1 MEEDQTES
9 NPGQSH
15 VAQAGPNLKPM
26 HEDFIATFYP
36 EVHKSLKLTTKEQ
49 VHIENPLNSSGTL
62 SSIKNLEDVFTFG
75 EQFLNDKSTKEELG
89 KANVETE
96 VESMVTVPIHQASS
110 LVPPLSTLI
119 IDLSPP
125 KPMSPLIQEPI
136 ITATTATTTL
146 PPPPPPLPL
155 QSITNPNI
163 ATRVSALEKRSA
175 DFKQK
180 KSSRTRQLNLL
191 HPGDLSEFQ
200 MKEILRDRMFESGP
214 YESHPDHTTLYESL
228 EITSDSREAPS
239 SSSKQKPTFQS
250 EHPVNDDPIPED
262 IHLSESKVTGV
273 AHLPKIKTRQE
284 WLKPLPEEETLKIPK
299 LDWVIPRNDLP
310 ETKNNWV
317 DAMAKTLEELVLSLW
332 TESKR
337 DYDISSAYDI
347 SHWWFKPKKLYITRH
362 NAPSN
367 RNAVRSH
374 MKILSVVSLK
384 TYSRYG
390 YTFLKEI
397 VLRRAGYKEY
407 KILEANFKNMHPNDF
422 EDLNIVIKKRLEDLQ
437 LGIESY
443 QTKINIAQLRWDA
456 TDFLFK
462 EDYTIVHKPRAVIY
476 KDRNNQKKMMRK
488 TKVHKFSDDT
498 LRRIL
503 KKLDYMVKDYKVYR
517 LKIRR
522 IFKNLESFVSGR
534 TRDIDYRLIERT

>member
-49 VHIENPLNSSGTL
+49 VHIENPLNSFGTL
-62 SSIKNLEDVFTFG
+62 SSIKNLEDAFTFG

-96 VESMVTVPIHQASS
+96 VESMVTDKTTQALASRVYKLENHDLYSKIDKQVNEVVKEVVHHALQAS
-110 LVPPLSTLI
+110 LH
-119 IDLSPP
+119 
-125 KPMSPLIQEPI
+125 
-136 ITATTATTTL
+136 
-146 PPPPPPLPL
+146 
-155 QSITNPNI
+155 
-163 ATRVSALEKRSA
+163 KR
-175 DFKQK
+175 F
-180 KSSRTRQLNLL
+180 R
-191 HPGDLSEFQ
+191 DLSEFQ
-200 MKEILRDRMFESGP
+200 MKEILRDWMFESGP

-228 EITSDSREAPS
+228 ESSAWMTSDSREAPS

-262 IHLSESKVTGV
+262 IHLSKSEVTGV
-273 AHLPKIKTRQE
+273 THLPKIKTRQE
-284 WLKPLPEEETLKIPK
+284 WLKPLPEEETLKH
-299 LDWVIPRNDLP
+299 LNQ
-310 ETKNNWV
+310 TG
-317 DAMAKTLEELVLSLW
+317 LEELVPSLW

-337 DYDISSAYDI
+337 DNDISSAYGI

-362 NAPSN
+362 SAPFN

-422 EDLNIVIKKRLEDLQ
+422 EDLNVVIKKRLEDLQ

-443 QTKINIAQLRWDA
+443 QTKLNIAQLRWDA

-488 TKVHKFSDDT
+488 TEVHKFSNDT

-517 LKIRR
+517 FNPGMETR
-522 IFKNLESFVSGR
+522 I
-534 TRDIDYRLIERT
+534 